1 MARKF
6 NFSFSP
12 LSASPKKEKDVCGIK
27 HNGANSF
34 EALCYR
40 ANVVEHRKI
49 SWGTNLPKKCTR
61 ILNAIHLKWQEVQEM
76 LK

>member
-1 MARKF
+1 
-6 NFSFSP
+6 
-12 LSASPKKEKDVCGIK
+12 VWYQ
-27 HNGANSF
+27 HNGANNF

-49 SWGTNLPKKCTR
+49 SWGTNLPKKFTR